1 MTSAVGGRDRS
12 RPQRLRPT
20 PEVLIN
26 RLVLWNIDL
35 TLMDVGRITREAYA
49 VAFRRATGRSLRQL
63 PQLPGRMESE
73 IFFDALALN
82 EAGPGA
88 AAGAGPG
95 GVDGG
100 AGATGL
106 GGEELLARFSFELAN
121 AFAARRDLLREQGR
135 LLPGAAE
142 AVAEVGARHGVVQ
155 TVLTGTIKP
164 NAIEKLR
171 AFGLEQFFDL
181 EIGGYGSQVYPKGAQ
196 LMMTR
201 SRAADKYGTRFDE
214 DATVYIADSTRD
226 VEAAST
232 GGARCL
238 AVATG
243 RSTASELR
251 KAGADVVFDDLS
263 STAAVVHAID
273 RLTLAVAG

>member
-1 MTSAVGGRDRS
+1 VPAARGDT
-12 RPQRLRPT
+12 T
-20 PEVLIN
+20 PEVPIS

-35 TLMDVGRITREAYA
+35 TLIDVDRITREAYA
-49 VAFRRATGRSLRQL
+49 EAFRRVTGRPMVQL

-73 IFFDALALN
+73 IFFEALALN
-82 EAGPGA
+82 EAVPY
-88 AAGAGPG
+88 G
-95 GVDGG
+95 GLPSP
-100 AGATGL
+100 ATA

-121 AFAARRDLLREQGR
+121 SFAARRSQLLEQGR

-142 AVAEVGARHGVVQ
+142 AVAEVAARPGVVQ

-164 NAIEKLR
+164 NAVEKLR
-171 AFGLEQFFDL
+171 AFGLEEFFDL

-201 SRAADKYGTRFDE
+201 SRAAEKYAIRFDE
-214 DATVYIADSTRD
+214 DSTVYIADSIRD
-226 VEAAST
+226 VAAAQT

-243 RSTASELR
+243 RSTMSELR

-263 STAAVVHAID
+263 DTPAVLRAVD
-273 RLTLAVAG
+273 RLTLAAAG

>member
-1 MTSAVGGRDRS
+1 MPAARGS
-12 RPQRLRPT
+12 PT
-20 PEVLIN
+20 RRYPIN

-88 AAGAGPG
+88 AAG
-95 GVDGG
+95 VSS
-100 AGATGL
+100 AGAAEAARVAGL
-106 GGEELLARFSFELAN
+106 GGEELLARFSFELAT

-171 AFGLEQFFDL
+171 AFGLEQFFDV

-214 DATVYIADSTRD
+214 ESTVYIADSTRD
-226 VEAAST
+226 VAAART

-238 AVATG
+238 AVASG
-243 RSTASELR
+243 RSTVSELR

-263 STAAVVHAID
+263 GTAAVVQAVD
-273 RLTLAVAG
+273 RLTLAQAG

>member
-1 MTSAVGGRDRS
+1 M
-12 RPQRLRPT
+12 T

-35 TLMDVGRITREAYA
+35 TLVDVGRITREAYA
-49 VAFRRATGRSLRQL
+49 EAFRRVTGRPMRQL

-82 EAGPGA
+82 EAVPPAGTVAAGRGGA
-88 AAGAGPG
+88 ASAAGTAGTASA
-95 GVDGG
+95 
-100 AGATGL
+100 AGT
-106 GGEELLARFSFELAN
+106 GGEELLARFTFELARS
-121 AFAARRDLLREQGR
+121 FASRRDLLREQGR

-142 AVAEVGARHGVVQ
+142 AVAEVGAGPGVVQ

-171 AFGLEQFFDL
+171 AFGLEQFFDV

-214 DATVYIADSTRD
+214 HTTVYIADSSRD
-226 VEAAST
+226 VAAART

-243 RSTASELR
+243 RSSVGELR
-251 KAGADVVFDDLS
+251 KAGADAVFDDLS
-263 STAAVVHAID
+263 DTAAVVQAVD
-273 RLTLAVAG
+273 RLTLAAAG

>member
-1 MTSAVGGRDRS
+1 M
-12 RPQRLRPT
+12 PT
-20 PEVLIN
+20 PEVLIT

-35 TLMDVGRITREAYA
+35 TLVDVGRITRDAY
-49 VAFRRATGRSLRQL
+49 VEAFRRVTGRPLIQL

-82 EAGPGA
+82 EAVPLSGLPS
-88 AAGAGPG
+88 P
-95 GVDGG
+95 
-100 AGATGL
+100 ATA

-121 AFAARRDLLREQGR
+121 SFAARRDQLREQGR

-142 AVAEVGARHGVVQ
+142 AVAEVAARPGVVQ

-171 AFGLEQFFDL
+171 AFGLEEFFDM

-201 SRAADKYGTRFDE
+201 SRAADKYAVRFDE
-214 DATVYIADSTRD
+214 DSTVYIADSTRD
-226 VEAAST
+226 VTAART

-238 AVATG
+238 GVATG
-243 RSTASELR
+243 RSTMSELR

-263 STAAVVHAID
+263 DTPAVLRAVD

>member
-1 MTSAVGGRDRS
+1 MASAVGGRDGS
-12 RPQRLRPT
+12 RPERLRPT
-20 PEVLIN
+20 PEVRIN

-49 VAFRRATGRSLRQL
+49 EAFRRVTGRPLRQL

-82 EAGPGA
+82 EAVPVAGA
-88 AAGAGPG
+88 AVSGPAGP
-95 GVDGG
+95 
-100 AGATGL
+100 
-106 GGEELLARFSFELAN
+106 GGEELLARFTFELAG

-142 AVAEVGARHGVVQ
+142 AVAEVGAGPGVVQ

-171 AFGLEQFFDL
+171 AFGLEQFFDM

-201 SRAADKYGTRFDE
+201 SRAAEKYGTRFDE
-214 DATVYIADSTRD
+214 HSTVYIADSSRD
-226 VEAAST
+226 VAAAST

-243 RSTASELR
+243 RSSVGELR

-263 STAAVVHAID
+263 DTAAVVHAVD
-273 RLTLAVAG
+273 RLTLAAAG

>member
-1 MTSAVGGRDRS
+1 MPAARGM
-12 RPQRLRPT
+12 PT
-20 PEVLIN
+20 PEVLIS

-35 TLMDVGRITREAYA
+35 TLIDVGRITRDAYA
-49 VAFRRATGRSLRQL
+49 EAFRRVTGRPMIQL

-73 IFFDALALN
+73 IFFEALALN
-82 EAGPGA
+82 EAVPSGLPS
-88 AAGAGPG
+88 P
-95 GVDGG
+95 
-100 AGATGL
+100 ATAVYNT
-106 GGEELLARFSFELAN
+106 ERYAVLARFSFELAN
-121 AFAARRDLLREQGR
+121 SFAARRERLREQGR

-142 AVAEVGARHGVVQ
+142 AVAEVASRPGVVQ

-164 NAIEKLR
+164 NAVEKLR
-171 AFGLEQFFDL
+171 AFGLEEFFDV

-201 SRAADKYGTRFDE
+201 SRAAEKYGVRFDE
-214 DATVYIADSTRD
+214 DSTVYIADSTRD
-226 VEAAST
+226 VAAART

-243 RSTASELR
+243 RSTMSELR

-263 STAAVVHAID
+263 DTPAVLRAVD

>member
-1 MTSAVGGRDRS
+1 M
-12 RPQRLRPT
+12 PT
-20 PEVLIN
+20 PEVLIS

-35 TLMDVGRITREAYA
+35 TLIDVGRITRDAYA
-49 VAFRRATGRSLRQL
+49 EAFRRVTGRPMIQL

-73 IFFDALALN
+73 IFFEALALN
-82 EAGPGA
+82 EAVPSGLPS
-88 AAGAGPG
+88 P
-95 GVDGG
+95 
-100 AGATGL
+100 ATA
-106 GGEELLARFSFELAN
+106 GEELLARFSFELAN
-121 AFAARRDLLREQGR
+121 SFAARREQLREQGR

-142 AVAEVGARHGVVQ
+142 AVAEVAARPGVVQ

-164 NAIEKLR
+164 NAVEKLR
-171 AFGLEQFFDL
+171 AFGLEEFFDV

-201 SRAADKYGTRFDE
+201 SRAAEKYGVRFDE
-214 DATVYIADSTRD
+214 DSTVYIADSTRD
-226 VEAAST
+226 VAAART

-243 RSTASELR
+243 RSTMSELR

-263 STAAVVHAID
+263 DTPAVLRAVD

>member
-1 MTSAVGGRDRS
+1 VPAARGM
-12 RPQRLRPT
+12 PT
-20 PEVLIN
+20 PEVLIS

-35 TLMDVGRITREAYA
+35 TLVDVGRITRDAY
-49 VAFRRATGRSLRQL
+49 VEAFRRVTGRPLIQL

-82 EAGPGA
+82 EAVPP
-88 AAGAGPG
+88 AGLPSP
-95 GVDGG
+95 
-100 AGATGL
+100 ATA

-121 AFAARRDLLREQGR
+121 SFAARRDQLREQGR

-142 AVAEVGARHGVVQ
+142 AVAEVAARPGVVQ

-164 NAIEKLR
+164 NAVEKLR
-171 AFGLEQFFDL
+171 AFGLEEFFDM

-201 SRAADKYGTRFDE
+201 SRAADKYAVRFDE
-214 DATVYIADSTRD
+214 DSTVYIADSTRD
-226 VEAAST
+226 VTAART

-243 RSTASELR
+243 RSTMSELR

-263 STAAVVHAID
+263 DTPAVVRAVD

>member
-1 MTSAVGGRDRS
+1 MTSAVGGGDGS
-12 RPQRLRPT
+12 RPGRLRLT

-35 TLMDVGRITREAYA
+35 TLMDVGRVTREAYA
-49 VAFRRATGRSLRQL
+49 EAFRRVTGRPMRQL

-82 EAGPGA
+82 EAVP
-88 AAGAGPG
+88 AAGAVGGP
-95 GVDGG
+95 
-100 AGATGL
+100 AGP
-106 GGEELLARFSFELAN
+106 GGEELLARFTFELAG

-142 AVAEVGARHGVVQ
+142 AVAEVGAGPGVVQ

-171 AFGLEQFFDL
+171 AFGLEEFFDI

-214 DATVYIADSTRD
+214 HSTVYIADSSRD
-226 VEAAST
+226 VTAART

-238 AVATG
+238 AVASG
-243 RSTASELR
+243 RSTGGELR

-263 STAAVVHAID
+263 DTAAVVHAVD
-273 RLTLAVAG
+273 RLTLAAAG

>member
-1 MTSAVGGRDRS
+1 MPSARGM
-12 RPQRLRPT
+12 PT
-20 PEVLIN
+20 PEVPIN

-35 TLMDVGRITREAYA
+35 TLLDVGRVTREAYA
-49 VAFRRATGRSLRQL
+49 EAFRRVTGRSLRQL
-63 PQLPGRMESE
+63 PQMPGRLESE

-82 EAGPGA
+82 EAGAGA
-88 AAGAGPG
+88 AAGAVGAD
-95 GVDGG
+95 GVARLGIA
-100 AGATGL
+100 AGQ

-142 AVAEVGARHGVVQ
+142 AVAELAARRGVVQ
-155 TVLTGTIKP
+155 TVLTGGIKP
-164 NAIEKLR
+164 NAVEKLR
-171 AFGLEQFFDL
+171 AFGLEQFFDI
-181 EIGGYGSQVYPKGAQ
+181 EIGGYGSQVYPKGVQ

-214 DATVYIADSTRD
+214 GSTVYIADSARD
-226 VEAAST
+226 VAAART

-238 AVATG
+238 AVASG
-243 RSTASELR
+243 RSTVSGLR

-263 STAAVVHAID
+263 DTVAVVRAVD
-273 RLTLAVAG
+273 RLTLAAAG

>member
-1 MTSAVGGRDRS
+1 M
-12 RPQRLRPT
+12 PT
-20 PEVLIN
+20 PEVLIS

-35 TLMDVGRITREAYA
+35 TLVDVGRITRDAY
-49 VAFRRATGRSLRQL
+49 VEAFRRVTGRPLIQL

-82 EAGPGA
+82 EAVPPSGLPS
-88 AAGAGPG
+88 P
-95 GVDGG
+95 
-100 AGATGL
+100 ATA

-121 AFAARRDLLREQGR
+121 SFAARREQLREQGR

-142 AVAEVGARHGVVQ
+142 AVAEVAGRPGVVQ

-164 NAIEKLR
+164 NAVEKLR
-171 AFGLEQFFDL
+171 AFGLEEFFDM

-201 SRAADKYGTRFDE
+201 SRAADKYAVRFDE
-214 DATVYIADSTRD
+214 DSTVYIADSTRD
-226 VEAAST
+226 VTAART

-243 RSTASELR
+243 RSTMSELR

-263 STAAVVHAID
+263 DTPAVVRAVD